1 MQVENDRKT
10 SDVFYGR
17 SLSHILVNL
26 HNATVASRLS
36 KTEPNENA
44 TKFINPLTTLLL
56 GQELQLSM
64 MYSTFVYIVLLLYD
78 EEYGAVE
85 LRTRQTLLQA
95 PSLSYQLLVIHVQ
108 YTVLLIFLKHSL
120 DVAKTQNELGVMLGL
135 PTLCIYKQYICIYF
149 LIMCVRSSVNQLG
162 FGHFLTYY
170 LKACIKKFCETVCS
184 SDLSQCRRSP
194 GTGSQEGL

>member
-1 MQVENDRKT
+1 MTSDFRVGRGSKKPPKYRTLQDEKSSYQTWQVGRSKMT
-10 SDVFYGR
+10 SDVIYGR

-56 GQELQLSM
+56 GQELQLSV

-78 EEYGAVE
+78 KEYVAIE

-95 PSLSYQLLVIHVQ
+95 PSLSYQLLVIHM
-108 YTVLLIFLKHSL
+108 YTVLLFFKL
-120 DVAKTQNELGVMLGL
+120 Q
-135 PTLCIYKQYICIYF
+135 LCS
-149 LIMCVRSSVNQLG
+149 M
-162 FGHFLTYY
+162 
-170 LKACIKKFCETVCS
+170 
-184 SDLSQCRRSP
+184 
-194 GTGSQEGL
+194 

>member
-1 MQVENDRKT
+1 MTSDFRVGRGSKKPPKYRTLQVKNHRTCQVARSKMDRKT
-10 SDVFYGR
+10 LDVIYGR

-44 TKFINPLTTLLL
+44 SKFINPLTTLLL

-78 EEYGAVE
+78 EEYVAVE

-95 PSLSYQLLVIHVQ
+95 PSYQLLVIHI
-108 YTVLLIFLKHSL
+108 YTVLLIF
-120 DVAKTQNELGVMLGL
+120 
-135 PTLCIYKQYICIYF
+135 
-149 LIMCVRSSVNQLG
+149 
-162 FGHFLTYY
+162 
-170 LKACIKKFCETVCS
+170 
-184 SDLSQCRRSP
+184 
-194 GTGSQEGL
+194 

>member
-1 MQVENDRKT
+1 MVGRQVKNDRKT
-10 SDVFYGR
+10 SDVIYER
-17 SLSHILVNL
+17 SLSHISVNL

-95 PSLSYQLLVIHVQ
+95 LSPSYQLLVIHMYVH
-108 YTVLLIFLKHSL
+108 YFTYFLKHMYHI
-120 DVAKTQNELGVMLGL
+120 KTLLS
-135 PTLCIYKQYICIYF
+135 K
-149 LIMCVRSSVNQLG
+149 VN
-162 FGHFLTYY
+162 
-170 LKACIKKFCETVCS
+170 
-184 SDLSQCRRSP
+184 
-194 GTGSQEGL
+194 GSKY